1 MSEEMRQGI
10 AKHVVEVIETNP
22 QVQMTIATGTTWMGI
37 DLAFF
42 QYVQTFFAF
51 IVAVLGGILTVIL
64 IVRNFRGMIREN
76 REYKYKL
83 KNRDKQL

>member
-1 MSEEMRQGI
+1 MSDGIKQGLT
-10 AKHVVEVIETNP
+10 KHVVEVIEANP

-83 KNRDKQL
+83 KNRDEQL